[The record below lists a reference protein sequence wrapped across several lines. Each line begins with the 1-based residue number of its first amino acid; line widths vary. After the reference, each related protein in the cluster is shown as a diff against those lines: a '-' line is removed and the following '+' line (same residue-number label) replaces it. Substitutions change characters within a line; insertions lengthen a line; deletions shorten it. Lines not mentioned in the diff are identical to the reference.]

1 METRRKQSISGDG
14 FSFPSTPE
22 PDNNHHSRGSSSDF
36 EFGSITPDSPYSD
49 DPSKNSPADHLFF
62 NGKLLPHS
70 FPFQPTNT
78 TSIYSVVSENSSRSM
93 IKSRTSSS
101 SSKDSMM
108 SSRSNS
114 TNSRSST
121 SSCSSSSARTSSS
134 SSDNSERR
142 LLYCQSSKTTS
153 LSVMGRESRSDQ
165 IRYGGGSK
173 AVSAQVYGSS
183 QRWQFMAHPVPALS
197 RETSLRRRKTEVSG
211 NNNKNPNDEERRS
224 IPKKKKKRTVVV
236 KRLRFGRTP
245 RIFRWFFAACRE
257 CHAIEPSKK
266 KKS

>member
-70 FPFQPTNT
+70 
-78 TSIYSVVSENSSRSM
+78 
-93 IKSRTSSS
+93 
-101 SSKDSMM
+101 
-108 SSRSNS
+108 
-114 TNSRSST
+114 
-121 SSCSSSSARTSSS
+121 
-134 SSDNSERR
+134 
-142 LLYCQSSKTTS
+142 
-153 LSVMGRESRSDQ
+153 SDQ

-197 RETSLRRRKTEVSG
+197 RDTSLRRRKTEVSV
-211 NNNKNPNDEERRS
+211 NNKNHNDEERRS

>member
-78 TSIYSVVSENSSRSM
+78 TSIYGVVSENSSRSM

-101 SSKDSMM
+101 NSSKDSMM
-108 SSRSNS
+108 S
-114 TNSRSST
+114 
-121 SSCSSSSARTSSS
+121 TSSS

-142 LLYCQSSKTTS
+142 LLYCQRSKTTS

-211 NNNKNPNDEERRS
+211 NNNKTHNDEERRS
-224 IPKKKKKRTVVV
+224 IPKKKKKRTVIV